1 LRGILERMS
10 TPRELQEARAEAQA
24 EAEPAPLD
32 AARVEEAFAAFSD
45 RVRELEEVAGEL
57 KAELRALRSA
67 RAVPPPVAPADPE
80 RWPVDGEEP
89 GSPEWIAAVPAPLV
103 RPSRVP
109 RLALEGLFLLLVALL
124 AGLADLAVPWIVLVM
139 VTAWALVVLGEW
151 AAAARRARWRL
162 DEVAPA
168 LGEAGA
174 APSPWD
180 VPVVEATVVEAGSEL
195 EEHTVVTRLP
205 APEEPPADEEEEPPP
220 AAAEA
225 ASEEEKEEE
234 AAPGAEDGPVPGR
247 LRRLLRR
254 RAPAETA
261 PADPWEQ

>member
-1 LRGILERMS
+1 MS
-10 TPRELQEARAEAQA
+10 TPRELQEA
-24 EAEPAPLD
+24 EAEVEVEAAPLD
-32 AARVEEAFAAFSD
+32 AARVEEAFAAFSE

-57 KAELRALRSA
+57 RAELRALRSA
-67 RAVPPPVAPADPE
+67 RSAPAPVVPADPE

-124 AGLADLAVPWIVLVM
+124 AGLADLSVPWIVLVM

-168 LGEAGA
+168 LGEEGA
-174 APSPWD
+174 ASSPWD
-180 VPVVEATVVEAGSEL
+180 VPVVEATVVEAGPEL

-205 APEEPPADEEEEPPP
+205 APEEPPSEEEEEP
-220 AAAEA
+220 AAEA
-225 ASEEEKEEE
+225 EENEEGE
-234 AAPGAEDGPVPGR
+234 AAPPAVQAGPGRGR

-254 RAPAETA
+254 RAPAEAA